1 MNKMFLPLL
10 FFMACALPPNLAP
23 ITQYPETISHLTLE
37 EKIAQMVM
45 VRIRGDYYSSEHW
58 YRKKL
63 QKYLSVDGIGGVIS
77 FGGSIHGSYYNIQQ
91 FQKWAKYPL
100 LVAADYER
108 GLGQWM
114 GGGTLFPSNMA
125 MAATG
130 DSSLAYDQGRITAVE
145 ARALGVHITF
155 SPVMDINNNPDNPI
169 INFRSYSD
177 NAETVSKFGTEFIRG
192 VQDNG
197 LVACA
202 KHFPGHGNTSTDS
215 HSSLPTIV
223 GRKTELM
230 NLELKPFKA
239 AINADVEMMMAGHI
253 ALPGLDESGIPASHS
268 YAISTELLR
277 NELGFDGIIVT
288 DGMEMGGL
296 TKSAWAGESAVRAI
310 EAGADIL
317 LLPMDVEQT
326 LKSVLSA
333 VKTRG
338 IY

>member
-1 MNKMFLPLL
+1 
-10 FFMACALPPNLAP
+10 MACALPPNPAP
-23 ITQYPETISHLTLE
+23 RTQYPETISHLTLE

-63 QKYLSVDGIGGVIS
+63 QKYLSVDGIGGIIS

-130 DSSLAYDQGRITAVE
+130 DSSLSYDQGRITAVE

-169 INFRSYSD
+169 ITFQAYPD
-177 NAETVSKFGTEFIRG
+177 NAETGSKFGTEFIRG
-192 VQDNG
+192 VHDNG

-202 KHFPGHGNTSTDS
+202 RHFPGQRNTTTES
-215 HSSLPTIV
+215 H
-223 GRKTELM
+223 
-230 NLELKPFKA
+230 
-239 AINADVEMMMAGHI
+239 
-253 ALPGLDESGIPASHS
+253 
-268 YAISTELLR
+268 
-277 NELGFDGIIVT
+277 
-288 DGMEMGGL
+288 
-296 TKSAWAGESAVRAI
+296 
-310 EAGADIL
+310 
-317 LLPMDVEQT
+317 
-326 LKSVLSA
+326 
-333 VKTRG
+333 
-338 IY
+338 